1 MDKKIIALAVAA
13 VFATPLTFAQETGN
27 TVYSDSGTSLKVGGR
42 AEARLSVQDGKTED
56 KTRIRLNM
64 LGKVDIQDGLYGIGF
79 YELEYQA
86 NDESAT
92 KEDDEFDTRK
102 AYAGIGGAF
111 GEITY
116 GKNDAA
122 LGVVTDFTDIMAYHG
137 AKASYKS
144 DIADRTDNIVSYKG
158 AFNDLSLKASYRF
171 ADRTE
176 TGGEYDDND
185 KSGYSVSAIY
195 NFSDLGLSIGA
206 GAAKQDADTSAAEED
221 QYMIA
226 ISYTIG
232 GLYLGA
238 FYEDGEVAD
247 DDKTA
252 YEVAAKYTMDKFV
265 FSTSYGKQELE
276 DDTSAEATAI
286 DMTYFFKDNFRTYIS
301 YEFNMMDEGDK
312 YGTTTVT
319 KAKAE
324 DELALGLR
332 YDF

>member
-27 TVYSDSGTSLKVGGR
+27 TVYSDSGTSLKIGGR

-64 LGKVDIQDGLYGIGF
+64 LGKVEIQDDLYGIGF

-86 NDESAT
+86 NDESAK
-92 KEDDEFDTRK
+92 KEDNEFDTRK

-111 GEITY
+111 GEISY

-122 LGVVTDFTDIMAYHG
+122 LGVITDFTDIMAYHG
-137 AKASYKS
+137 AEASYKS
-144 DIADRTDNIVSYKG
+144 DIADRTDNMVTYKG

-176 TGGEYDDND
+176 TTGGEYDDND

-226 ISYTIG
+226 ISYTVG
-232 GLYLGA
+232 DLYLGA
-238 FYEDGEVAD
+238 FYEDGEVK
-247 DDKTA
+247 DKDQTA
-252 YEVAAKYTMDKFV
+252 YEVAASYTMDKFV
-265 FSTSYGKQELE
+265 FSTSYGKQEVE

-286 DMTYFFKDNFRTYIS
+286 DMTYYFKDNFRTYIS
-301 YEFNMMDEGDK
+301 YEFNMMDEDD
-312 YGTTTVT
+312 V
-319 KAKAE
+319 AKDFQAE